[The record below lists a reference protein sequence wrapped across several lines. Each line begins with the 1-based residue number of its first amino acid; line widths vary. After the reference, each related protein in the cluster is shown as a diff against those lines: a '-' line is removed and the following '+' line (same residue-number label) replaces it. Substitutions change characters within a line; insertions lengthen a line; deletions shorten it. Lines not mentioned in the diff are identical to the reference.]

1 MRVNLRFKT
10 GISPGLE
17 PKVQGIEIIRLLAD
31 VRFKTPTGWTKSHE
45 AVVDTGAP
53 VSLLPAYIWQR
64 LEQVEL
70 ADHEIRGIA
79 GKPECSIPVKIA
91 KVTCFLQDDTG
102 HQTKDMEIIA
112 FLAQTDDVALLL
124 GFKDLLAKL
133 RLECDYRQQVASV
146 EA

>member
-1 MRVNLRFKT
+1 MRVNLTFKT

-17 PKVQGIEIIRLLAD
+17 QKVQGIEIIRLLAE
-31 VRFKTPTGWTKSHE
+31 VRFKTPTGWTKAQE

-53 VSLLPAYIWQR
+53 ISLLPASLWKKLIWA
-64 LEQVEL
+64 EL
-70 ADHEIRGIA
+70 AEHEIRGIA
-79 GKPECSIPVKIA
+79 SKPECSIPVKIA

-102 HQTKDMEIIA
+102 HQTKDLEIIA

-124 GFKDLLAKL
+124 GFKDRLAAL